1 MHHSLVFGGC
11 NYIVYFEDHLDDLGG
26 ELKLVTLGGGGLEDA
41 LLVHIGCALAQ
52 SIDSDE
58 WVLLVDLLLLDL
70 AHILDRR
77 VAGVLGE
84 SQRDLFEG
92 VCESADGILL
102 NTFDLVG
109 FLLNGN

>member
-11 NYIVYFEDHLDDLGG
+11 NYIVYFEDHLDDLSG
-26 ELKLVTLGGGGLEDA
+26 ELELVALGGSRLKDT
-41 LLVHIGCALAQ
+41 LLVHVGRALAQ

-58 WVLLVDLLLLDL
+58 WVLLVDLLLLDF

-84 SQRDLFEG
+84 SQRDLFVC

-102 NTFDLVG
+102 NTFD
-109 FLLNGN
+109 FISFFLNGD